1 MKGKQRGGVAVALER
16 LLEGVRRAFGGPTP
30 VLRPIPVRPR
40 AAIRRPE

>member
-1 MKGKQRGGVAVALER
+1 MKGKQRGGVSVALGR

-40 AAIRRPE
+40 AVARRPD